1 MAQDLDM
8 PYTTVNS
15 WWQRGIP
22 PKHFIALIAHAKRR
36 GHDLSFEELAA
47 ISDDLRAP
55 KTNRGA
61 A

>member
-1 MAQDLDM
+1 M